1 MTIANHIQIL
11 APSRNEIFD
20 IGSTIQIK
28 WYHTSL
34 ANTVSIW
41 FTTDGANYTQIT
53 ASTTNNGVYNWDTTG
68 LSPSTNYNIRIQSF
82 LTTLTSDEK
91 FTLQT
96 KAFTNLYPS
105 DSGISINQ
113 GERLFIKFD
122 KTRSIEGVTIQ
133 LVKGSSVNAT
143 LATNIKT
150 NSFEY
155 DIPTNQT
162 IGSDYKIKIIDSA
175 DANTNISSSNTFS
188 IIALRNLAI
197 TNASVIQNIDTN
209 VGTHTISWATTGA
222 ISNVNIYLLKNN
234 KIIETIAYNIT
245 NTNSFVWNV
254 NNKLE
259 IGSYKICVKSSDNA
273 IISEQNFN
281 IFVDSSLKANLSGAN
296 FTGDI
301 TTTGDIR
308 VDQGYVRFGNINNND
323 AIYSDGTNLNILMDD
338 SEVVLF
344 KDTETRFEHPIKIKE
359 QASANAD
366 NGARGQIWVKND
378 TPNNLYFTNDAGND
392 VQITNGASL
401 AGGGGGGGADT
412 WTYQTGARWQTRN
425 NNWYYPNSAYGPNFY
440 IWSTNFSSTSL
451 KTQWE
456 DNRNPQIV
464 VPKNLTLKSYKARGY
479 FSSSQTYQLA
489 LLTGTPSYGSAG
501 NTILSQV
508 GSTQTNNMTANIQN
522 EFGED
527 GLNVSLSAGDML
539 VPALR
544 RTTANT
550 TANYYFYFN
559 FLLIGEYT

>member
-96 KAFTNLYPS
+96 KEFTNLYPS

-122 KTRSIEGVTIQ
+122 KTRSIGGVTIQ

-175 DANTNISSSNTFS
+175 DANTNILSSNTFS

-344 KDTETRFEHPIKIKE
+344 KDTETRFENPIKIKE

-401 AGGGGGGGADT
+401 AGGGSGGSALWCPQWSQRYYTYADRWISPSTTYGASYYQWNKINSSSLLTT
-412 WTYQTGARWQTRN
+412 WLDSN
-425 NNWYYPNSAYGPNFY
+425 NPV
-440 IWSTNFSSTSL
+440 
-451 KTQWE
+451 
-456 DNRNPQIV
+456 IV
-464 VPKNLTLKSYKARGY
+464 VPRNCTLNSYALRGRAT
-479 FSSSQTYQLA
+479 SSETYQLA

-501 NTILSQV
+501 DTSLTQI
-508 GSTQTNNMTANIQN
+508 GSTQTTNATANIQSKL
-522 EFGED
+522 EETS
-527 GLNVSLSAGDML
+527 LTVSLSRGDILIPM
-539 VPALR
+539 LR
-544 RTTANT
+544 RTTNT
-550 TANYYFYFN
+550 SATYKFWYSVFTLEATF
-559 FLLIGEYT
+559 G